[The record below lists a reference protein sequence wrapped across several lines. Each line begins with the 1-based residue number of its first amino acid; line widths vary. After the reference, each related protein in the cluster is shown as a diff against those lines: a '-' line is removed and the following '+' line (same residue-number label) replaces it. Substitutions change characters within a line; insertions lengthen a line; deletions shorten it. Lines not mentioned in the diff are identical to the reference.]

1 MSSTQ
6 PKPHTSRQHQLTD
19 IAEILGIL
27 EPEEAESLR
36 QNLEQGELPQGESL
50 SSFLVELHNRE
61 ILSASQLERLHAK
74 LHDAA
79 ASTYR
84 ALNRLESDNP
94 SETIDMATSTE
105 TIDVAEP
112 EFGSLNDSSE
122 IAPQP
127 MFSDEPKRRRRRR
140 SRSESTKP
148 NSSRSFRSSDA
159 PKKRHQPK
167 KGRWREPVDMHIWLE
182 QNMLFI
188 VSGVIAF
195 VLAIVAI
202 VKLPSFF

>member
-1 MSSTQ
+1 MSSTH
-6 PKPHTSRQHQLTD
+6 PKNQTSRQHQLTD
-19 IAEILGIL
+19 IAEVLGIL
-27 EPEEAESLR
+27 EADEANSLR
-36 QNLEQGELPQGESL
+36 HNLEQGELPQGESL
-50 SSFLVELHNRE
+50 SSFLVELYKKE

-94 SETIDMATSTE
+94 SETIEIATSTE
-105 TIDVAEP
+105 TLDLSEP
-112 EFGSLNDSSE
+112 ELGSLNDSSE
-122 IAPQP
+122 VAPQP
-127 MFSDEPKRRRRRR
+127 TVSDEPKKRRRRR
-140 SRSESTKP
+140 SRSESSKT
-148 NSSRSFRSSDA
+148 SSSRSSDA
-159 PKKRHQPK
+159 PKKRHQPR